1 MAQSLFK
8 PLPAYRQGLPNR
20 HDIELS
26 SLPQSRTPS
35 HVSRGSFSN
44 GDNPVEEALL
54 PVHGSKHA
62 ENIIKAVTQTS
73 KSVNNRLKRRRLQG
87 WRFGVT
93 VSAWTAFTVLLLNL
107 ILTIYTG
114 TSYPHYGGLGLAFEG
129 KCSTVNSWTTW
140 LHVLIN
146 GLSSVLLSASNYT
159 MQCLCS
165 PTRKEIDQAH
175 ARGDWLDIGVPS
187 VRNIWRM
194 NWRRTVLWWLL
205 ALSSIP
211 IHLLYNSAVFKS
223 LAANQYYIMVV
234 NEDFLQGNVSGN
246 WSESSVYEQTSLLEA
261 EAVQRQFTKHNAY
274 MNDTLVHNLTNTDCM
289 QAYASSFVSDYLS
302 LLAVTSAQEDQTNDT
317 VFHMDAIYYGMD
329 LKGGYLPYYWICLD
343 EDGAMDAYNACDL
356 GKALGTADG
365 WTIANQKIDYC
376 LALVSE
382 PHCQLQFSIQIL
394 ATVIVMNAC
403 KCICMFLTL
412 RRQREEPLVTVG
424 DAISSFLNRPD
435 KLTKGRCLM
444 GKVDIHRGPLRW
456 RLRAAGKTSNTAPL
470 PVTYHVPLQR
480 RWFAAASTKR
490 WLITM
495 CLCIAAL
502 VTAGILLGR
511 GVRNL
516 TSYVSFTDA
525 FSMGF
530 GSVDA
535 RALID
540 ADLPQGGSGGLV
552 SAVLLANLPQAIVS
566 FLYLTY
572 NGLFTCMLLSYEY
585 SKYGPTG
592 RKRPLR
598 VTTPYGQQR
607 KSQDRISAQML
618 CLTPPYLGSSYFLQ
632 LPYRYSIPLIVAS
645 ATLHWLISQSIFL
658 VRVSVYD
665 YQGDYDG
672 RDHSEVGY
680 SCLPILLT
688 VLLGI
693 SMLLV
698 AVGSG
703 FRKFASHIPVAG
715 SCSVAIAAAAHQP
728 KSDVDAAVLPVQ
740 WGEVNSEGT
749 DEIGHCCFTSEEVH
763 DLIEGRM
770 YAGSAVTTGIDRSD
784 TGHMQRRNAS

>member
-26 SLPQSRTPS
+26 SLPQCRTPS

-54 PVHGSKHA
+54 PDHGSKHA

-73 KSVNNRLKRRRLQG
+73 KSVNNRMKRRRLQG

-107 ILTIYTG
+107 ILTIYAG

-194 NWRRTVLWWLL
+194 NWRRTGLWWLL

-246 WSESSVYEQTSLLEA
+246 WSESSVYVKTSLLEA

-274 MNDTLVHNLTNTDCM
+274 MNDKLVHNLTNTDCM

-302 LLAVTSAQEDQTNDT
+302 LLAITSAQEDQTNDT

-329 LKGGYLPYYWICLD
+329 LKDGYLPYYWICLD
-343 EDGAMDAYNACDL
+343 EDGAMDAYDACDL

-403 KCICMFLTL
+403 
-412 RRQREEPLVTVG
+412 
-424 DAISSFLNRPD
+424 N
-435 KLTKGRCLM
+435 
-444 GKVDIHRGPLRW
+444 
-456 RLRAAGKTSNTAPL
+456 
-470 PVTYHVPLQR
+470 
-480 RWFAAASTKR
+480 
-490 WLITM
+490 
-495 CLCIAAL
+495 
-502 VTAGILLGR
+502 
-511 GVRNL
+511 
-516 TSYVSFTDA
+516 FTDA

-540 ADLPQGGSGGLV
+540 AGLPQGGSGGLV

-607 KSQDRISAQML
+607 
-618 CLTPPYLGSSYFLQ
+618 SSYFLQ

-665 YQGDYDG
+665 YEGDYDG
-672 RDHSEVGY
+672 GDHSEVGY

-693 SMLLV
+693 VMLLA

-715 SCSVAIAAAAHQP
+715 SCSVAIAAAAHRP

-749 DEIGHCCFTSEEVH
+749 DEIGHCCFTSEKVH

-770 YAGSAVTTGIDRSD
+770 YAGSAVTTGSDRSD
-784 TGHMQRRNAS
+784 TGHVQKRNAS

>member
-1 MAQSLFK
+1 MAQFVFK
-8 PLPAYRQGLPNR
+8 AMPAYRQGLQDDFDGNR
-20 HDIELS
+20 YEVELS
-26 SLPQSRTPS
+26 SLPQSRAPS
-35 HVSRGSFSN
+35 YVSRGSFSN
-44 GDNPVEEALL
+44 GDNPADEALL
-54 PVHGSKHA
+54 PERGPKHA
-62 ENIIKAVTQTS
+62 ESSVKAVTQTS
-73 KSVNNRLKRRRLQG
+73 RSVRIRVKRHRFQG

-93 VSAWTAFTVLLLNL
+93 VSAWTAFAVLLLNL
-107 ILTIYTG
+107 ILTIYAG
-114 TSYPHYGGLGLAFEG
+114 VSYPHSGGLGLAFEG
-129 KCSTVNSWTTW
+129 KCSTVNNWTTW

-146 GLSSVLLSASNYT
+146 GLSSILLSASNYT

-165 PTRKEIDQAH
+165 PTREEIDQAH
-175 ARGDWLDIGVPS
+175 GRGDWLDIGVPS

-211 IHLLYNSAVFKS
+211 IHLLYNSAIFKS
-223 LAANQYYIMVV
+223 LAANQYYMLVV
-234 NEDFLQGNVSGN
+234 NEDFLQGNISGHWSGSPVSQKTTL
-246 WSESSVYEQTSLLEA
+246 VEA
-261 EAVQRQFTKHNAY
+261 EAVQRQFTEHDAW
-274 MNDTLVHNLTNTDCM
+274 MNPTMVHNLTNTECM
-289 QAYASSFVSDYLS
+289 QAYGSSFVSDYLS
-302 LLAVTSAQEDQTNDT
+302 VLAITSAQANYT
-317 VFHMDAIYYGMD
+317 VFHMDAVYYGID
-329 LKGGYLPYYWICLD
+329 ISDSSLPYYWICLD
-343 EDGAMDAYNACDL
+343 DLVTYPFHVCDL
-356 GKALGTADG
+356 GQALRTADG
-365 WTIANQKIDYC
+365 WTIADQKIDYC
-376 LALVSE
+376 LAAVSD

-394 ATVIVMNAC
+394 ASVIVMNAC

-412 RRQREEPLVTVG
+412 RRRREEPLVTVG

-435 KLTKGRCLM
+435 RLTKGRCLM
-444 GKVDIHRGPLRW
+444 AKVDVHRGPLRW

-470 PVTYHVPLQR
+470 PVTYHAPLQR
-480 RWFAAASTKR
+480 RWFAAASAKR
-490 WLITM
+490 WLITI

-502 VTAGILLGR
+502 ITAGVLLGI
-511 GVRNL
+511 GVQKLSRY
-516 TSYVSFTDA
+516 TSYSEA

-540 ADLPQGGSGGLV
+540 AGLPKGGSGGLV

-572 NGLFTCMLLSYEY
+572 NGLFTCMLLSHEY
-585 SKYGPTG
+585 SKFGPTG

-607 KSQDRISAQML
+607 
-618 CLTPPYLGSSYFLQ
+618 SSYSLQ
-632 LPYRYSIPLIVAS
+632 LPYRYSVPLIVAS

-665 YQGDYDG
+665 YTGNYDG
-672 RDHSEVGY
+672 GDHSEVGF

-688 VLLGI
+688 ILLG
-693 SMLLV
+693 SAMMFV

-703 FRKFASHIPVAG
+703 FRKFASYIPVAG
-715 SCSVAIAAAAHQP
+715 SCSVALAAAAHRP
-728 KSDVDAAVLPVQ
+728 KSDVGAAFLPVQ

-770 YAGSAVTTGIDRSD
+770 YAGSAVTTGIDTPDRGSV
-784 TGHMQRRNAS
+784 QERNAS

>member
-26 SLPQSRTPS
+26 SLPQFRTPS

-54 PVHGSKHA
+54 PDHGSKNA

-73 KSVNNRLKRRRLQG
+73 KSVNNRMKRRRLQG

-93 VSAWTAFTVLLLNL
+93 VSAWTAFTILLLNL
-107 ILTIYTG
+107 ILTIYAG

-129 KCSTVNSWTTW
+129 KCSAVNSWTTW

-194 NWRRTVLWWLL
+194 NWRRTGLWWLL

-246 WSESSVYEQTSLLEA
+246 WSESSVYVKTSLLEA

-274 MNDTLVHNLTNTDCM
+274 MNDKLVHNLTNTDCM

-302 LLAVTSAQEDQTNDT
+302 LLAITSAQEDQTNDT

-329 LKGGYLPYYWICLD
+329 LKDGYLPYYWICLD
-343 EDGAMDAYNACDL
+343 EDGAMDAYDACDL

-403 KCICMFLTL
+403 
-412 RRQREEPLVTVG
+412 
-424 DAISSFLNRPD
+424 N
-435 KLTKGRCLM
+435 
-444 GKVDIHRGPLRW
+444 
-456 RLRAAGKTSNTAPL
+456 
-470 PVTYHVPLQR
+470 
-480 RWFAAASTKR
+480 
-490 WLITM
+490 
-495 CLCIAAL
+495 
-502 VTAGILLGR
+502 
-511 GVRNL
+511 
-516 TSYVSFTDA
+516 FTDA

-540 ADLPQGGSGGLV
+540 AGLPQGGSGGLV

-607 KSQDRISAQML
+607 
-618 CLTPPYLGSSYFLQ
+618 SSYFLQ

-665 YQGDYDG
+665 YEGDYDG
-672 RDHSEVGY
+672 GDHSEVGY

-693 SMLLV
+693 TMLLA

-715 SCSVAIAAAAHQP
+715 SCSVAIAAAAHRP

-749 DEIGHCCFTSEEVH
+749 DDIGHCCFTSEKVH

-784 TGHMQRRNAS
+784 TGHVQKRNAS

>member
-26 SLPQSRTPS
+26 SLAQSRTPS

-54 PVHGSKHA
+54 PDHGSKHA

-73 KSVNNRLKRRRLQG
+73 KSVNNRMKRRRLQG

-107 ILTIYTG
+107 ILTIYAG

-165 PTRKEIDQAH
+165 PTRKEIDVAH

-194 NWRRTVLWWLL
+194 NWRRTLLWWLL

-246 WSESSVYEQTSLLEA
+246 WSESSAYVETSLLEA

-302 LLAVTSAQEDQTNDT
+302 LLAITGAQENQTNDT
-317 VFHMDAIYYGMD
+317 VFHMDAIYYGTG
-329 LKGGYLPYYWICLD
+329 LSSGHLPYYWICLD
-343 EDGAMDAYNACDL
+343 EDAAMDCDL

-365 WTIANQKIDYC
+365 WTIAGQNIDYC

-403 KCICMFLTL
+403 
-412 RRQREEPLVTVG
+412 
-424 DAISSFLNRPD
+424 N
-435 KLTKGRCLM
+435 
-444 GKVDIHRGPLRW
+444 
-456 RLRAAGKTSNTAPL
+456 
-470 PVTYHVPLQR
+470 
-480 RWFAAASTKR
+480 
-490 WLITM
+490 
-495 CLCIAAL
+495 
-502 VTAGILLGR
+502 
-511 GVRNL
+511 
-516 TSYVSFTDA
+516 FTDA

-540 ADLPQGGSGGLV
+540 AGLPQGGSGGLL

-585 SKYGPTG
+585 SKYGPAG

-598 VTTPYGQQR
+598 VTIPYGQQR
-607 KSQDRISAQML
+607 
-618 CLTPPYLGSSYFLQ
+618 SSYFLQ
-632 LPYRYSIPLIVAS
+632 LPYSYSIPLIVAS

-665 YQGDYDG
+665 YEGDYDG
-672 RDHSEVGY
+672 EDHSEVGY

-688 VLLGI
+688 LLLGI
-693 SMLLV
+693 AMLLA

-715 SCSVAIAAAAHQP
+715 SCSVAIAAAAHRP

-784 TGHMQRRNAS
+784 TGHVQRCNAS